1 MQNWIINLVAD
12 LGYSGIALLMFL
24 ENIFPPI
31 PSELI
36 MPLAGFHV
44 SRGVLEFIPTVIA
57 GTVGSV
63 IGQLPLYW
71 LGRHF
76 GAERL
81 ERWADRHGKWV
92 GLSANDIQKS
102 VGWFTRHGS
111 TTVFFCRFIPG
122 IRSLISIPA
131 GVARMRMLP
140 FLAYSTLGMAL
151 WTLLL
156 TWIGFKLGKN
166 YTSLENYI
174 GPVGTT
180 VVVVVLFLWIYR
192 IFRSRKRV
200 GETGNPPD
208 EQKL

>member
-1 MQNWIINLVAD
+1 MQDWITNLVAG
-12 LGYSGIALLMFL
+12 LGYPGIALLMFL
-24 ENIFPPI
+24 ENVFPPI

-36 MPLAGFHV
+36 MPLAGYQV
-44 SRGVLEFIPTVIA
+44 SRGVFEFIPTVIA

-71 LGRHF
+71 LGHHF

-81 ERWADRHGKWV
+81 EQWADRHGKWV
-92 GLSANDIQKS
+92 GLSAADIRKA

-131 GVARMRMLP
+131 GVARMKMLP

-151 WTLLL
+151 WTILL
-156 TWIGFKLGKN
+156 TWIGFKLGEN
-166 YTSLENYI
+166 YASLENYI
-174 GPVGTT
+174 GPVGTA
-180 VVVVVLFLWIYR
+180 VIFFVLLLWLYR
-192 IFRSRKRV
+192 IFRSRKRG
-200 GETGNPPD
+200 GEGKP
-208 EQKL
+208 